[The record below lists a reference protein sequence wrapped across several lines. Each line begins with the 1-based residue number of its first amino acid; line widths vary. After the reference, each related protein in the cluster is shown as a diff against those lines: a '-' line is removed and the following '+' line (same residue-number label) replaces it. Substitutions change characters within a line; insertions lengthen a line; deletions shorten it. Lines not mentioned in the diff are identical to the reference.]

1 MEQMLYELILNI
13 SEGNDESS
21 KLLLLKKFD
30 KTIKHYAKK
39 LNYYCAET
47 DLIIFMLTL
56 INNLDLKRFVSF
68 DENTACKYINSSIK
82 YEYIRLSKKNS
93 YINSHE
99 MLIDTD
105 SIDYTD
111 NYENDFS
118 KENSEFVKY
127 MAENLTGNK
136 RKVFVYLLSGYSITE
151 ISKLI
156 GISRQAVNK
165 IKKKIEMKFADEYK
179 RK

>member
-1 MEQMLYELILNI
+1 
-13 SEGNDESS
+13 
-21 KLLLLKKFD
+21 
-30 KTIKHYAKK
+30 
-39 LNYYCAET
+39 
-47 DLIIFMLTL
+47 
-56 INNLDLKRFVSF
+56 
-68 DENTACKYINSSIK
+68 
-82 YEYIRLSKKNS
+82 
-93 YINSHE
+93 